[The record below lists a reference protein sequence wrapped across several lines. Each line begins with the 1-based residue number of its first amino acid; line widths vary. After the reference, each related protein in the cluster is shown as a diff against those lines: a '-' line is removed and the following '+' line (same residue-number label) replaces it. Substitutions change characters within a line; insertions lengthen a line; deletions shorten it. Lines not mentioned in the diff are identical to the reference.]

1 MGECRIGLALSDPG
15 GVIATPLGF
24 IECASTPSDVSAI
37 LGKASEHGAGSI
49 LVGMPLTKNGKV
61 GPQAREVERFCQALR
76 EGTSLDVVTW
86 DERYST
92 VEAERL
98 LRQAGRQPSREKGR
112 TDAAA
117 AAVILQSYL
126 DSMMRP

>member
-1 MGECRIGLALSDPG
+1 MSDPG
-15 GVIATPLGF
+15 EIIATPLEF
-24 IECASTPSDVSAI
+24 IERTSTPSDLATI
-37 LGKASEHGAGSI
+37 LRKASEHQTERI
-49 LVGMPLTKNGKV
+49 LVGMPITEKGKM

-76 EGTSLDVVTW
+76 DGTDLPVVPW

-126 DSMMRP
+126 DSMKRP